1 VRRKG
6 GLLFREKEAKSFCL
20 GCRVL
25 LAAMLV
31 WGTAHAQLS
40 PAAKMSQVAANQLGI
55 LEYCQLH
62 GQASAAAVRAER
74 EAMDG
79 APAPALSTVRA
90 EQLGR
95 LGYSVAPDGQQIPVS
110 QMAAQQGTTVPALCQ
125 DLARASLTFEA
136 EIQQAAA
143 TRKR

>member
-1 VRRKG
+1 VRRKE
-6 GLLFREKEAKSFCL
+6 GLLFREKEAKSFWL

-31 WGTAHAQLS
+31 WGTARAQLS

-55 LEYCQLH
+55 LEYCQAH

-110 QMAAQQGTTVPALCQ
+110 QMAAEQGTTVPALCQ
-125 DLARASLTFEA
+125 DLATASLDFK
-136 EIQQAAA
+136 AA
-143 TRKR
+143 THRRRP